1 MTSQKTENSLQELIA
16 RCRIKASARVIV
28 RKPDEKV
35 HQIIQ
40 AESQAADLVLMGL
53 QSVAEGEEPAYLKR
67 LQVLVGNLPTVILVR
82 AGDEFAGQLL

>member
-1 MTSQKTENSLQELIA
+1 
-16 RCRIKASARVIV
+16 ASARVLV
-28 RKPDEKV
+28 RQPGEKI

-53 QSVAEGEEPAYLKR
+53 QSVAPGEEPAYLER

-82 AGDEFAGQLL
+82 AGDEFAGQLLES